1 MGQTMDVM
9 TGWAMDIVSSFLR
22 TDETLDVIVVGLW
35 MLLGITIDNIV
46 LGTQTRMLCS
56 QNGLVP
62 GHHHGW
68 AMDVLFSERI
78 TRPQPSSWL
87 VVDARLFGST
97 IIKH

>member
-1 MGQTMDVM
+1 MNATAVM

-68 AMDVLFSERI
+68 AMDHK
-78 TRPQPSSWL
+78 TP
-87 VVDARLFGST
+87 A
-97 IIKH
+97 IIMVGRGCSPLWQYYNKTLT